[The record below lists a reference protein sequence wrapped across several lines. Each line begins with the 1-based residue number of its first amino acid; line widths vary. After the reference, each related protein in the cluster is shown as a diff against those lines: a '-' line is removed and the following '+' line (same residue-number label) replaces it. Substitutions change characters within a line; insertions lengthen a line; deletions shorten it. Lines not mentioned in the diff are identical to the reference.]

1 MAYSGLSDVLARW
14 GFSKPSPDKFGGVGR
29 IVPTSD
35 STDLTAPYPKSVV
48 TLAAGNISVI
58 PARQA
63 DDTPIPFVGVAAGY
77 TVPYTVR
84 RVLATGT
91 SVAVATIED

>member
-1 MAYSGLSDVLARW
+1 MAYSGLSDLLAKW
-14 GFSKPSPDKFGGVGR
+14 GFAKPTPDKYGGVGR
-29 IVPTSD
+29 ILTPSD
-35 STDLTAPYPKSVV
+35 SQDITAPYPKTVV

-63 DDTPIPFVGVAAGY
+63 DDTPIPFVGVTAGY
-77 TVPYTVR
+77 PVPYTVR

-91 SVAVATIED
+91 TVPVATVED